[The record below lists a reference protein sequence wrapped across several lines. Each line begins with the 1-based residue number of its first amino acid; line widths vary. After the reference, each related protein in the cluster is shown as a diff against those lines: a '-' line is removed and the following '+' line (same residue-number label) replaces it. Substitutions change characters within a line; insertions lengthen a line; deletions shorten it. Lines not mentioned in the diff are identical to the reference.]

1 MVRANRYAEN
11 VFGESAVSVG
21 HFSALQYRFF
31 APRPVLSR
39 YIPGD
44 AVARS
49 RTSSPAPGKH
59 SASKTSKGWLKEHFD
74 DQYVQRSKQE
84 GYRSRASYKLFEL
97 DEKDR
102 LLVPGMTVIDLG
114 AAPGGWSQ
122 VAAEKVGPE
131 GVVIASD
138 ILEMDALAGVDFI
151 QGDFT
156 EEAILEAILATLG
169 ERPVDLVMSD
179 MAPNMSGMAAID
191 QPQAMYLVEL
201 ALDLA
206 GQTLRPGGTFLAKV
220 FQGEGF
226 DEYLKALRGAFTRV
240 VTRKPGASRARSR
253 EVYLL
258 AQGFRG

>member
-1 MVRANRYAEN
+1 M
-11 VFGESAVSVG
+11 
-21 HFSALQYRFF
+21 
-31 APRPVLSR
+31 
-39 YIPGD
+39 
-44 AVARS
+44 
-49 RTSSPAPGKH
+49 
-59 SASKTSKGWLKEHFD
+59 KEHFD
-74 DQYVQRSKQE
+74 DRFVQQSWQD
-84 GYRSRASYKLFEL
+84 GYRSRASYKLLAL

-102 LLVPGMTVIDLG
+102 LFRPGMAVIDLG

-156 EEAILEAILATLG
+156 EESVLEAILATLCD
-169 ERPVDLVMSD
+169 RPVDLVMSD

-206 GQTLRPGGTFLAKV
+206 RQTLKPQGRFLAKV

-226 DEYLKALRGAFTRV
+226 DAYLKELRSSFGRV
-240 VTRKPGASRARSR
+240 VTRKPEASRARSR

-258 AQGFRG
+258 AEGFRG